1 MTAWAIAA
9 VFAAGDRCGSSLT
22 CAGVQVADFAGTA
35 VLVAG
40 ARANA
45 CAVLA
50 DLVATF
56 GVAAALNV
64 RVNFAVAVAVTCVPS
79 FTAHASCGVT
89 RIVALSV
96 HADVSGSTVSAT
108 LALDRLTETCSA
120 LLAVCALRRVG
131 AC

>member
-1 MTAWAIAA
+1 MTAWAIAT

-40 ARANA
+40 TRADTRTI
-45 CAVLA
+45 LA

-64 RVNFAVAVAVTCVPS
+64 RVHFAVAVSVTCVSS
-79 FTAHASCGVT
+79 FAAHASCGVAC
-89 RIVALSV
+89 IEALSV
-96 HADVSGSTVSAT
+96 DTDVTGSTVST
-108 LALDRLTETCSA
+108 SLTFHWVTESCSA
-120 LLAVCALRRVG
+120 LLAVSALGVIG
-131 AC
+131 AG